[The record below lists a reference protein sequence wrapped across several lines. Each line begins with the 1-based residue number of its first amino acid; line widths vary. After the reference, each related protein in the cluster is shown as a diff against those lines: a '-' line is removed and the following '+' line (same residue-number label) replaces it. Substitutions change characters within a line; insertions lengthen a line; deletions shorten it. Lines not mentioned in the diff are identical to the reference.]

1 MVIKTILKKAS
12 YSNKHSMRYDTEF
25 LMECLLLMIRSKKAY
40 TKIIERKLLP
50 LPSTSTLRRL
60 LSCMPCSF
68 GLNEFALDAI
78 KRHLEGKPRAMRYG
92 SLVWDEMSIKEY
104 LTFNSQ
110 KLQFD
115 GHVDYGGQLKIQ
127 KHAGQLADHT
137 LLFVFRPYLSSWI
150 QPFAVY
156 ATKGAAPGDSLHELL
171 CKAIVALRSHGA
183 IVKSV
188 VCDGA
193 QSNKRVMHLF
203 GVTGKSDDCPHTF
216 AVPGQFTDPKKFLSG
231 LPKEDENLSVDSNET
246 NEGNPVDGMNSDA
259 LDDMD
264 PLDLTGLEDWPEE
277 IPENEDSIDNGSDIE
292 DDSSFEHLTDVDERI
307 YFFVDVPHLFKCVR
321 NYIFNKK
328 DLQV

>member
-1 MVIKTILKKAS
+1 LKKAS
-12 YSNKHSMRYDTEF
+12 STKKHGMRYDTEF

-40 TKIIERKLLP
+40 MKIRERRLLP
-50 LPSTSTLRRL
+50 LPSISTLRRL

-68 GLNEFALDAI
+68 GLNEFALNAI
-78 KRHLEGKPRAMRYG
+78 KKNLEGKTRAMRYG
-92 SLVWDEMSIKEY
+92 SLVWDEMAIKED

-115 GHVDYGGQLKIQ
+115 GHVDYGDQIKIQ

-137 LLFVFRPYLSSWI
+137 LLLVFRPYLSSWI

-171 CKAIVALRSHGA
+171 CKAIVALQSHGA

-203 GVTGKSDDCPHTF
+203 GVTGKSDDSPHTF
-216 AVPGQFTDPKKFLSG
+216 ALPHQYRDPIKQSPAVPLQEKENCPIDFNCARNESHPTDGTSC
-231 LPKEDENLSVDSNET
+231 DVVD
-246 NEGNPVDGMNSDA
+246 DIDA
-259 LDDMD
+259 LD
-264 PLDLTGLEDWPEE
+264 LTDLEDWPEVIKE
-277 IPENEDSIDNGSDIE
+277 KEVNEANGNGSDN
-292 DDSSFEHLTDVDERI
+292 DDSDSSFENITEPEERI
-307 YFFVDVPHLFKCVR
+307 FFFVDVPHLFKCVR